1 MNSYWTVES
10 MVFSWDRLYYIAER
24 TLGFESVH
32 LEVQRGQCWYQF
44 IVGGR

>member
-1 MNSYWTVES
+1 MNSYRTMGS

-32 LEVQRGQCWYQF
+32 LEVQRGQLLVSRFCHF
-44 IVGGR
+44 L